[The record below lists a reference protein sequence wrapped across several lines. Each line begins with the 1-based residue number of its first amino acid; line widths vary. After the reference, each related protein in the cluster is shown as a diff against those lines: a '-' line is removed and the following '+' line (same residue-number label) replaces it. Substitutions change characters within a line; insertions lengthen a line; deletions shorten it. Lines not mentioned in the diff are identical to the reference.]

1 MANPPF
7 DFTLIIPVRNSLPVL
22 PRLIEALRMQDLSG
36 KIEWIF
42 TDNASTDGT
51 RAYLEGLPLENVRI
65 LDVPEGTFSHSGTR
79 MRAAEEAQAPVL
91 VFLTDDV
98 VPAGPGFL
106 RELTRPVREG
116 KATAAYGVCQVH
128 PEWHDPIDAYLH
140 NGWPEGIADYSEPLT
155 PYVWN
160 LLPPDIRRRLCN
172 FDNCASCFDR
182 QTLLRLRFR
191 PVPYGEDM
199 LFAKDLILSG
209 GTIALARNALFYH
222 WHRVRFAYLFRRM
235 CIDQAVSIPA
245 FGIYYVSS
253 LRYAAKA
260 IALRIVHRTWIALF
274 KLRGVSLPRRLYWA
288 AYNARTLS
296 ADFLGKYAG
305 TLEEGAV
312 GGRIHWLRRYLYR
325 KKVAIIDQIER
336 KSILRY

>member
-1 MANPPF
+1 VANPPF

-36 KIEWIF
+36 RIEWIF

-79 MRAAEEAQAPVL
+79 MRAAEEARAPIV

-98 VPAGPGFL
+98 VPAGADFL
-106 RELTRPVREG
+106 RELTRPVLEG
-116 KATAAYGVCQVH
+116 KAVAAYGVCQVH

-140 NGWPEGIADYSEPLT
+140 NDWPTGIADLSEPLT

-160 LLPPDIRRRLCN
+160 LLPADIRRRLCN

-182 QTLLRLRFR
+182 ATLMEHRFP

-199 LFAKDLILSG
+199 LLAKELLLSG
-209 GTIALARNALFYH
+209 HSIALARPARFYH
-222 WHRVRFAYLFRRM
+222 WHRVRFSYLFRRM
-235 CIDQAVSIPA
+235 CIDQVVSIPS
-245 FGIYYVSS
+245 FGIHYVSS
-253 LRYAAKA
+253 LRYAVKA
-260 IALRIVHRTWIALF
+260 IVLRIFHRSWIALF
-274 KLRGVSLPRRLYWA
+274 KLRGVSLPRRVYWA
-288 AYNARTLS
+288 AYNARTLT

-305 TLEEGAV
+305 TLEEGVLGKRFAWID
-312 GGRIHWLRRYLYR
+312 RMLYR
-325 KKVAIIDQIER
+325 KKLEIIAQIER